1 MENQVLCPF
10 SFIGEKVEENEDM
23 NEMFI
28 AGYRDKVCS
37 DYTHSIFIDE
47 IKETI
52 NYQNPTDLQISW
64 MQDVKYFD
72 NVSLSNCI
80 MQYMVDQI
88 TDLTVNT
95 LILFMQSAGMP
106 VETIDTFVSDL
117 LGEDRIRDQ
126 IVEIVANTELPIS
139 REYPEFAQFQLLNIA
154 FSSIYAKIVSTIFE
168 NFIDKIMSLITKN
181 GIKDFYVLVFN
192 MVYGTD
198 PVEETSYSNMYNL
211 CIATLREILDQHT
224 MMYRQ
229 SLMLVANNIIKML
242 SGAPRFGQEISNPNY
257 QTDPE
262 EFVRNSGLF
271 ISKNAFKSLN
281 GDTEY
286 VNN

>member
-1 MENQVLCPF
+1 
-10 SFIGEKVEENEDM
+10 
-23 NEMFI
+23 
-28 AGYRDKVCS
+28 
-37 DYTHSIFIDE
+37 
-47 IKETI
+47 
-52 NYQNPTDLQISW
+52 
-64 MQDVKYFD
+64 
-72 NVSLSNCI
+72 
-80 MQYMVDQI
+80 MVDQI

>member
-28 AGYRDKVCS
+28 SGYRDKVCS
-37 DYTHSIFIDE
+37 DYTHSLFIDE

-154 FSSIYAKIVSTIFE
+154 FSSIYAKIISTIFE

-181 GIKDFYVLVFN
+181 GIKDFYALVFN

-211 CIATLREILDQHT
+211 CIATLREILDQQT

-229 SLMLVANNIIKML
+229 SLMFVANNIVKML

-257 QTDPE
+257 QTNPE

>member
-37 DYTHSIFIDE
+37 DYTHSLFIDD

-72 NVSLSNCI
+72 NVSLLNCI

-181 GIKDFYVLVFN
+181 GIKDFYALVFN

-211 CIATLREILDQHT
+211 CIATLREILDQQT

-229 SLMLVANNIIKML
+229 SLMLVANNIVKML